1 MSRTLSDEELESLF
15 ITPQDTNV
23 EADAYADGGDDE
35 ADHSD
40 GEGVIIDGRYR
51 AYERYASLT
60 TGTTRPN

>member
-1 MSRTLSDEELESLF
+1 MSRTLNDEELESLF

-40 GEGVIIDGRYR
+40 EDVIIDGRYL
-51 AYERYASLT
+51 AYESYASLT
-60 TGTTRPN
+60 TGITRPN

>member
-15 ITPQDTNV
+15 ITPLDINT
-23 EADAYADGGDDE
+23 EGDAYADGGD

-40 GEGVIIDGRYR
+40 DEDVIVDGRYR

-60 TGTTRPN
+60 GTTRPN